1 MSKLDNQMSKSLK
14 QIAAHIF
21 EPTNK
26 FGQLNSGVPDFS
38 AQDENWQKVQA
49 QNMSLRCTSS
59 PEEKIK
65 ILYFYIPLSSK
76 PVWLK
81 IDHLAQN

>member
-14 QIAAHIF
+14 QIAVHIF

-38 AQDENWQKVQA
+38 AQDEN
-49 QNMSLRCTSS
+49 
-59 PEEKIK
+59 
-65 ILYFYIPLSSK
+65 
-76 PVWLK
+76 
-81 IDHLAQN
+81 

>member
-1 MSKLDNQMSKSLK
+1 MSKLDNQMSKSVK

-38 AQDENWQKVQA
+38 AQDEN
-49 QNMSLRCTSS
+49 
-59 PEEKIK
+59 
-65 ILYFYIPLSSK
+65 
-76 PVWLK
+76 
-81 IDHLAQN
+81 